1 MNKLQKLEIETSS
14 PWCFAL
20 TTIKLSLEMF
30 SKLSFLSCLFLTAR
44 NLEIHIK
51 ILVLSLVSMSAL
63 DDFSSL
69 PTGILA
75 NPTESYNA
83 IQSYM
88 RKQNKILYNQKKPN
102 TAIFLFLIIIK
113 YFMFLG
119 HLPCSAECDFVQPKA

>member
-1 MNKLQKLEIETSS
+1 
-14 PWCFAL
+14 
-20 TTIKLSLEMF
+20 MF